1 MENAGS
7 WGNIVAQGLI
17 VLFLLFLLAL
27 FIRTS
32 MMFGSVVLLALTR
45 DRKKKDSATNEVAN
59 SATDHPD
66 SRP

>member
-7 WGNIVAQGLI
+7 WGNLVAQGVI

-32 MMFGSVVLLALTR
+32 MMVSSIVLLAFGRRRNPHESPQVTR
-45 DRKKKDSATNEVAN
+45 EPN
-59 SATDHPD
+59 SDTAEHP
-66 SRP
+66 

>member
-7 WGNIVAQGLI
+7 WGNIVAQGVI

-32 MMFGSVVLLALTR
+32 MMVSSIVLLAFGRRRNRHGTPAVIHESGC
-45 DRKKKDSATNEVAN
+45 DTAE
-59 SATDHPD
+59 HP
-66 SRP
+66 